1 MAIKLPEKNYFT
13 RDEIAQGWGCERD
26 LVDHYIE
33 HGSLREALVLSKESF
48 SEVRRFKYLKCDLRS
63 KVFYNYTNFWRRDY
77 EDLTDLLAESET
89 EIDAQSIVKCPKFA
103 YVLNEKQM
111 FIYEDCP
118 TTIPTFDGFETRY
131 IAGTEKRPR
140 LAFIAGL
147 ENERYIPTSLAA
159 RGKYKRKPNTHTR
172 YFVDLF
178 LSEKALSNR
187 FIPRE
192 ERDRF
197 EAINDADN
205 NETLAT
211 AIPAS
216 MREAKNRQRLIAMM
230 LQLLTDKDRRFNSQ
244 AALVTY
250 LTTEA
255 PKVDGLGKRTLESI
269 FADAKKVLNDEK

>member
-1 MAIKLPEKNYFT
+1 MAIKLPEKDYFT
-13 RDEIAQGWGCERD
+13 RDEIAQRWGCERD
-26 LVDHYIE
+26 LVDHYVE
-33 HGSLREALVLSKESF
+33 HGSLREALVLSKEYF
-48 SEVRRFKYLKCDLRS
+48 SEVRRFKYFKCDVRS
-63 KVFYNYTNFWRRDY
+63 EVFYNYTNEWGDRY
-77 EDLTDLLAESET
+77 EDLTDLLAQSET
-89 EIDAQSIVKCPKFA
+89 EIDAQSIVQCPKFA
-103 YVLNEKQM
+103 YLLNEKQM
-111 FIYEDCP
+111 FIYEE
-118 TTIPTFDGFETRY
+118 FDG
-131 IAGTEKRPR
+131 PR

-147 ENERYIPTSLAA
+147 ENERYIPTSLVAH
-159 RGKYKRKPNTHTR
+159 GKYKRKPNPNTHTR

-178 LSEKALSNR
+178 LSDKALSNR

-197 EAINDADN
+197 EAINDTDN

-211 AIPAS
+211 TSPAS